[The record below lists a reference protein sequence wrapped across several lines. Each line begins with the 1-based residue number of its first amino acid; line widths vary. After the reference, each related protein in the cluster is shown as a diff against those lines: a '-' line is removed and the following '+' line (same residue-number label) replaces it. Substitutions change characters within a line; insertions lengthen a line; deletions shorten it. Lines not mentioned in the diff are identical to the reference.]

1 MPTVKE
7 IVSQL
12 PEPDDRGLYS
22 QIDKNVVDRVV
33 AQLQQG
39 GRESLPALIDMIKEP
54 GNHEDYKAHYAL
66 HCWAVQVCKAKKE
79 KDRRM
84 FSETLASQIGGGRPK
99 AVQKYLV
106 QQLQVAGRRE
116 VVGTLGSLLTDEEL
130 CEPAAQALTAI
141 REGALE
147 QYRKALGKSKGKCR
161 LTVMQNLGVLQDNQT
176 VNELRQALEDSDQ
189 EVRVAAGW
197 ALANIGD
204 AGSAELIC
212 RSADTS
218 KAWERTQQTKACL
231 LMAEK
236 LAAAGK
242 KSDAKRVYEHLCKSR
257 KDDSEKYVRDAAFG
271 ALKAM

>member
-22 QIDKNVVDRVV
+22 QIDKDVVDRVI

-39 GRESLPALIDMIKEP
+39 GRKSLPALIDMIKEP
-54 GNHEDYKAHYAL
+54 GNHADYKAHYAL

-79 KDRRM
+79 KDRRL
-84 FSETLASQIGGGRPK
+84 FAETLASQIGGGRPK

-116 VVGTLGSLLTDEEL
+116 VVGTLGALLTDEEL

-147 QYRKALGKSKGKCR
+147 QYRKALVKAKGKCR
-161 LTVMQNLGVLQDNQT
+161 LNIIQNLGVLQDDQT
-176 VNELRQALEDSDQ
+176 VNELRQALKDSDQ
-189 EVRVAAGW
+189 EVRIAAGW

-204 AGSAELIC
+204 AGSVELIC
-212 RSADTS
+212 RAADTS
-218 KAWERTQQTKACL
+218 KDWERIQQTKACL
-231 LMAEK
+231 LLAER

-242 KSDAKRVYEHLCKSR
+242 KGDAKKVYQHLRDSR
-257 KDDSEKYVRDAAFG
+257 KDSSESYVREAVFG